1 MKTIAKTGILF
12 LAMIASLSVF
22 AQKKS
27 QSFTVSRV
35 INAPADKV
43 WAIVGEDYGA
53 IANSHPLI
61 VSSEYLHGSL
71 KGGEGVERVCNMN
84 DAGTKYTHEKQI
96 NFDPENYTF
105 RAQIFHAEGIP
116 MVPEVS
122 FMDYKVEPIDGNS
135 SKLVMTMNFR
145 TKPAFM
151 GAMAKGKMMKTIEGY
166 ALAVEHHVL
175 TGQTI
180 NKGNFKEISKQ
191 YKS

>member
-1 MKTIAKTGILF
+1 MKSITTIGILIF
-12 LAMIASLSVF
+12 ALIASTSVF

-35 INAPADKV
+35 IKASADKV
-43 WAIVGEDYGA
+43 WAVVGEDYGA

-61 VSSEYLHGSL
+61 ISSEYLDGSL
-71 KGGEGVERVCNMN
+71 EGGEGVERVCNMN
-84 DAGTKYTHEKQI
+84 ESGTKYTHEKQV
-96 NFDPENYTF
+96 NFDPDNYTF

-116 MVPEVS
+116 MVPEAS
-122 FMDYKVEPIDGNS
+122 FMDYKVVSIDANT

-151 GAMAKGKMMKTIEGY
+151 GAMAKGRMQKTIEGY
-166 ALAVEHHVL
+166 ALAVEHHIL
-175 TGQTI
+175 TGETV
-180 NKGNFKEISKQ
+180 NKDNFKGISKQ